1 MDDDDDDYSDDDDHS
16 DSDEEL
22 SMVDIRARVL
32 GAGFTE
38 SQLSDAIQEVRF
50 ELIIYTVL
58 NSQQY
63 EHMNVWMRVANGS
76 KLRFIETEGS

>member
-38 SQLSDAIQEVRF
+38 SQLSDAIQE
-50 ELIIYTVL
+50 
-58 NSQQY
+58 Y